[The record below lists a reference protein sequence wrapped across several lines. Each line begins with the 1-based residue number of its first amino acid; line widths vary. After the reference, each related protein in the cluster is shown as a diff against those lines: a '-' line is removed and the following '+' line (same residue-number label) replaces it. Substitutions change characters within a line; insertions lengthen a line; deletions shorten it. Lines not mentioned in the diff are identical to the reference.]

1 MDTQQLTNTIMAMSL
16 GNSAS
21 QKSIYE
27 ILQTILIMWV
37 ASYLKNVLDWL
48 CSKPKSIY
56 NEYKD
61 YFIHPGAEFIYKT
74 INLSENKICPSS
86 SRVNYFESV
95 PVGLWFYLY
104 KHPKL
109 CNQSTQFVLSGNIT
123 GDNSISTNI
132 RVPYK
137 KEVCLTE
144 DIFIYLSWSYEETQR
159 ISNNIAITY
168 FHNMFIAKLYC
179 KRHDSSHLDNFLE
192 KCERDYNT
200 HLKQF
205 RQLYIVKWTP
215 PTRSCPSTSGS
226 IHTSKSRKTFNNLFF
241 ESKDRLRKQLDYFN
255 NNKEEY
261 SRLGRP
267 YHLGILLYGQPGTGK
282 TSCIKA
288 IADYL
293 NKRILLVNL
302 NGVKTIKLLLNIF
315 HFYSDHII
323 VFEEVDCSGQNF
335 LLDRSLPS
343 VKQPDVP
350 RVNDDDIE
358 PLTLGTFLEALDG
371 MIETDG
377 RICIFTTNYPDR
389 LDKALIRPGRI
400 DLVLEM
406 KKMRSIDVY
415 DMYKLWF
422 NDVIP
427 KNIFDKMSDYR
438 FSQAEIGKLFSEHH
452 DHPKQILK
460 KLY

>member
-21 QKSIYE
+21 QKSIYD
-27 ILQTILIMWV
+27 ILQTILVMWA

-56 NEYKD
+56 DEYKD
-61 YFIHPGAEFIYKT
+61 YFIHPGTEFIYKST
-74 INLSENKICPSS
+74 NVAESKICPSDTKL
-86 SRVNYFESV
+86 NYFDSV
-95 PVGLWFYLY
+95 PASLWFYLY

-109 CNQSTQFVLSGNIT
+109 CKQSIRFAMSGSITIDNNINT
-123 GDNSISTNI
+123 KI

-137 KEVCLTE
+137 KEVCLSE
-144 DIFIYLSWSYEETQR
+144 DIYIYLSWNYGETKK
-159 ISNNIAITY
+159 IINNIAATY
-168 FHNMFIAKLYC
+168 YENMFIAKLYC
-179 KRHDSSHLDNFLE
+179 KRHDASHLDNFLD
-192 KCERDYNT
+192 KCETDYNT

-205 RQLYIVKWTP
+205 RQLYINKWNP
-215 PTRSCPSTSGS
+215 PTRTNSCAS
-226 IHTSKSRKTFNNLFF
+226 ISSHTSKSRKTFDNLFF
-241 ESKDRLRKQLDYFN
+241 ESKDRLRKQLDYFI
-255 NNKEEY
+255 NNKQEY

-267 YHLGILLYGQPGTGK
+267 YHLGLLLHGQPGTGK

-288 IADYL
+288 IANYL

-302 NGVKTIKLLLNIF
+302 NDVKTVEMLLTIF
-315 HFYSDHII
+315 QAYSDHII

-335 LLDRSLPS
+335 LLDRSLLS
-343 VKQPDVP
+343 VKQPNTP
-350 RVNDDDIE
+350 VNDGSSSDL
-358 PLTLGTFLEALDG
+358 LTLGTFLEAIDG
-371 MIETDG
+371 MIESDG

-400 DLVLEM
+400 DLVLEI
-406 KKMRSIDVY
+406 KNMRSIDVF

-427 KNIFDKMSDYR
+427 KNVFDKMKDYQ

-452 DHPKQILK
+452 DHPKQILR